1 MSEVKNLRHS
11 QSALLAKLTKG
22 MFDMKNILTSR
33 RLVVAVIVA
42 IVTIGVIVISSRA
55 QNSQKEPS
63 LPTRVVSDVSG
74 WVSSVVSSPVKA
86 VSGGYEAV
94 SGLLNTYKENQALT
108 EKVDDLAQA
117 KVQLQTLQAENRA
130 LKDQLQIEN
139 TLTDYKVV
147 NAVVISRSPSNWQSQ
162 LIVNKGSNAGIKKG
176 MSVMGSGG
184 LIGRVSEVNTTNAK
198 VELLSDDSQV
208 ADRFAIRVANK
219 NGDVVDGI
227 VTSFN
232 QEKNLIVMGQI
243 TSDVALE
250 KGDLVTTS
258 GLGGVTPA
266 GLYVGKVQK
275 VSQDDYGLSKKIYI
289 KPATDFN
296 NIPVVSVAIP
306 QQ

>member
-1 MSEVKNLRHS
+1 
-11 QSALLAKLTKG
+11 
-22 MFDMKNILTSR
+22 MKNILTSR

-63 LPTRVVSDVSG
+63 LPTRVVSDVSS

-219 NGDVVDGI
+219 DGEVVDGI

-275 VSQDDYGLSKKIYI
+275 ISQDDYGLSKKIYI

>member
-1 MSEVKNLRHS
+1 
-11 QSALLAKLTKG
+11 
-22 MFDMKNILTSR
+22 MKNILTSR

-94 SGLLNTYKENQALT
+94 YGLLNTYKENQALT

-219 NGDVVDGI
+219 DGEVVDGI

-275 VSQDDYGLSKKIYI
+275 ISQDDYGLSKKIYI

>member
-1 MSEVKNLRHS
+1 
-11 QSALLAKLTKG
+11 
-22 MFDMKNILTSR
+22 MKNILTSR

-108 EKVDDLAQA
+108 EKVDDFAQA

-219 NGDVVDGI
+219 DGEVVDGI

-275 VSQDDYGLSKKIYI
+275 ISQDDYGLSKKIYI

>member
-1 MSEVKNLRHS
+1 MWRY
-11 QSALLAKLTKG
+11 LLAKLTKG

-219 NGDVVDGI
+219 DGEVVDGI

-243 TSDVALE
+243 TSDVDLE

-275 VSQDDYGLSKKIYI
+275 ISQDDYGLSKKIYI

>member
-1 MSEVKNLRHS
+1 
-11 QSALLAKLTKG
+11 
-22 MFDMKNILTSR
+22 MKNILTSR

-219 NGDVVDGI
+219 DGEVVDGI

-250 KGDLVTTS
+250 KGDLVTTN

-275 VSQDDYGLSKKIYI
+275 ISQDDYGLSKKIYI

>member
-1 MSEVKNLRHS
+1 
-11 QSALLAKLTKG
+11 
-22 MFDMKNILTSR
+22 MKNILTSR

-162 LIVNKGSNAGIKKG
+162 LIVNKGSNAGIQKG

-219 NGDVVDGI
+219 DGEVVDGI

-275 VSQDDYGLSKKIYI
+275 ISQDDYGLSKKIYI

>member
-1 MSEVKNLRHS
+1 
-11 QSALLAKLTKG
+11 
-22 MFDMKNILTSR
+22 MKNIFTSR
-33 RLVVAVIVA
+33 RLVVTVIVA
-42 IVTIGVIVISSRA
+42 IVTIGVITLSSRA
-55 QNSQKEPS
+55 RSSQKEPA

-74 WVSSVVSSPVKA
+74 WVSGVVSSPVKA
-86 VSGGYEAV
+86 LSSSYAAITD
-94 SGLLNTYKENQALT
+94 LLNTYNENEKLT
-108 EKVDDLAQA
+108 TKIDDLAQS

-130 LKDQLQIEN
+130 LKDQLKIDG

-162 LIVNKGSNAGIKKG
+162 LIINKGTNAGLKKG
-176 MSVMGSGG
+176 LSVMGSGG
-184 LIGRVSEVNTTNAK
+184 LIGRITQVNTTNAK

-208 ADRFAIRVANK
+208 ADRFAIRVTNS
-219 NGDVVDGI
+219 NSEVIDGI

-232 QEKNLIVMGQI
+232 QSKNLIVMGQI
-243 TSDVALE
+243 TSDVDVK

-266 GLYVGKVQK
+266 GLYVGKVASVGK
-275 VSQDDYGLSKKIYI
+275 DNYDLSKKIYI

-296 NIPVVSVAIP
+296 NVPVVSVAIP

>member
-1 MSEVKNLRHS
+1 
-11 QSALLAKLTKG
+11 
-22 MFDMKNILTSR
+22 MKNILTSR

-275 VSQDDYGLSKKIYI
+275 ISQDDYGLSKKIYI

>member
-1 MSEVKNLRHS
+1 
-11 QSALLAKLTKG
+11 
-22 MFDMKNILTSR
+22 MKNILTSR

-219 NGDVVDGI
+219 DGEVVDGI

-275 VSQDDYGLSKKIYI
+275 ISQEDYGLSKKIYI

>member
-1 MSEVKNLRHS
+1 
-11 QSALLAKLTKG
+11 
-22 MFDMKNILTSR
+22 MKNILTSR

-219 NGDVVDGI
+219 DGEVVDGI

-243 TSDVALE
+243 TSDVTLE

-275 VSQDDYGLSKKIYI
+275 ISQDDYGLSKKIYI

>member
-1 MSEVKNLRHS
+1 
-11 QSALLAKLTKG
+11 
-22 MFDMKNILTSR
+22 MKNILTSR

-74 WVSSVVSSPVKA
+74 WVSSVVSSPFKA

-219 NGDVVDGI
+219 DGEVVDGI

-275 VSQDDYGLSKKIYI
+275 ISQDDYGLSKKIYI

>member
-1 MSEVKNLRHS
+1 
-11 QSALLAKLTKG
+11 
-22 MFDMKNILTSR
+22 MKNILTSR

-42 IVTIGVIVISSRA
+42 IVTIGVIIISSRA

-219 NGDVVDGI
+219 DGEVVDGI

-275 VSQDDYGLSKKIYI
+275 ISQDDYGLSKKIYI

>member
-1 MSEVKNLRHS
+1 
-11 QSALLAKLTKG
+11 
-22 MFDMKNILTSR
+22 MKNILTSR

-42 IVTIGVIVISSRA
+42 IMTIGVIVISSRA

-219 NGDVVDGI
+219 DGEVVDGI

-275 VSQDDYGLSKKIYI
+275 ISQDDYGLSKKIYI

>member
-1 MSEVKNLRHS
+1 
-11 QSALLAKLTKG
+11 
-22 MFDMKNILTSR
+22 MKNILTSR

-219 NGDVVDGI
+219 NGDVVNGI

>member
-1 MSEVKNLRHS
+1 
-11 QSALLAKLTKG
+11 
-22 MFDMKNILTSR
+22 MKNIFTSR
-33 RLVVAVIVA
+33 RLVVTVIVA
-42 IVTIGVIVISSRA
+42 IVTIGVITLSSRA
-55 QNSQKEPS
+55 RSSQKEPA

-74 WVSSVVSSPVKA
+74 WVSGVVSSPVKA
-86 VSGGYEAV
+86 LSSSYAAITD
-94 SGLLNTYKENQALT
+94 LLNTYNENEKLT
-108 EKVDDLAQA
+108 TKIDDLAQS

-130 LKDQLQIEN
+130 LKDQLKIDG

-162 LIVNKGSNAGIKKG
+162 LIINKGTNAGLKKG
-176 MSVMGSGG
+176 LSVMGSGG
-184 LIGRVSEVNTTNAK
+184 LIGRITQVNTTNAK

-208 ADRFAIRVANK
+208 ADRFAIRVTNS
-219 NGDVVDGI
+219 NSEVIDGI

-232 QEKNLIVMGQI
+232 QSKNLIVMGQI
-243 TSDVALE
+243 TSDVDVK

-266 GLYVGKVQK
+266 GLYVGKVASIGK
-275 VSQDDYGLSKKIYI
+275 DNYGLSKKIYI

-296 NIPVVSVAIP
+296 NVPVVSVAIP

>member
-1 MSEVKNLRHS
+1 
-11 QSALLAKLTKG
+11 
-22 MFDMKNILTSR
+22 MKNILTSR

-117 KVQLQTLQAENRA
+117 KVQLQTLQAENRS

-219 NGDVVDGI
+219 DGEVVDGI

-275 VSQDDYGLSKKIYI
+275 ISQDDYGLSKKIYI

>member
-1 MSEVKNLRHS
+1 
-11 QSALLAKLTKG
+11 
-22 MFDMKNILTSR
+22 MKNILTSR

-86 VSGGYEAV
+86 VSGGYVAV

-219 NGDVVDGI
+219 DGEVVDGI

-275 VSQDDYGLSKKIYI
+275 ISQDDYGLSKKIYI

>member
-1 MSEVKNLRHS
+1 
-11 QSALLAKLTKG
+11 
-22 MFDMKNILTSR
+22 MKNSLTSR

-219 NGDVVDGI
+219 DGEVVDGI

-275 VSQDDYGLSKKIYI
+275 ISQDDYGLSKKIYI

>member
-1 MSEVKNLRHS
+1 
-11 QSALLAKLTKG
+11 
-22 MFDMKNILTSR
+22 MKNILTSR

-94 SGLLNTYKENQALT
+94 YGLLNTYKENKALT

-219 NGDVVDGI
+219 DGEVVDGI

-275 VSQDDYGLSKKIYI
+275 ISQDDYGLSKKIYI

>member
-275 VSQDDYGLSKKIYI
+275 VSQDDYGLAKKIYI

>member
-1 MSEVKNLRHS
+1 
-11 QSALLAKLTKG
+11 
-22 MFDMKNILTSR
+22 MKNILTSR

-219 NGDVVDGI
+219 DGEVVDGI

-275 VSQDDYGLSKKIYI
+275 ISQDDYGLSKKIYI

-306 QQ
+306 Q

>member
-1 MSEVKNLRHS
+1 
-11 QSALLAKLTKG
+11 
-22 MFDMKNILTSR
+22 MKNILTSR

-42 IVTIGVIVISSRA
+42 IVTISVIVISSRA

-219 NGDVVDGI
+219 DGEVVDGI

-275 VSQDDYGLSKKIYI
+275 ISQDDYGLSKKIYI

>member
-1 MSEVKNLRHS
+1 
-11 QSALLAKLTKG
+11 
-22 MFDMKNILTSR
+22 MKNILTSR

-219 NGDVVDGI
+219 DGEVVDGI

-243 TSDVALE
+243 TSDVSLE

-275 VSQDDYGLSKKIYI
+275 ISQDDYGLSKKIYI
-289 KPATDFN
+289 NPATDFN